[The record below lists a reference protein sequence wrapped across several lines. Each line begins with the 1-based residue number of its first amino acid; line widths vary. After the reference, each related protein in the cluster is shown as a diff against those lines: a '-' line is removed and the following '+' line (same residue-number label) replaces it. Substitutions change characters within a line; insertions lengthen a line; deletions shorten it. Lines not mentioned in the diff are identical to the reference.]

1 MIAEPLVDVVT
12 FTGFHVQFSV
22 KDVDVTDILSQ
33 DETGILEIRKGDKRL
48 FYRGDMIY
56 VRESGWY
63 QLNRIDLMRQDKGVR
78 KYRGL
83 MMERSDTSLLVLPVF
98 GGTRHDVS
106 FTDHLLNAYLHRE
119 DHEDGSI
126 WILMK
131 RPYNPNSQYENAIH
145 FFESS
150 DYFVKKET
158 LGDQF
163 EMITMDVPEPFE
175 TELILIK
182 QGKFSEIGNFHKQR
196 IYEFHNIRDK
206 YNKMRLE
213 LEKSEVLREKME
225 NEYDIQIPEG
235 SELRSRINDD
245 RETFY
250 NKLIINEHS
259 KGIE

>member
-1 MIAEPLVDVVT
+1 MVDPLSNVVVN
-12 FTGFHVQFSV
+12 TGFHVEFGV
-22 KDVDVTDILSQ
+22 KKGGVTNIHSQ
-33 DETGILEIRKGDKRL
+33 DDTGILEIRKQGKRL
-48 FYRGDMIY
+48 FYRGDMLY
-56 VRESGWY
+56 VEDSGWF
-63 QLNRIDLMRQDKGVR
+63 QLNRIYLIKETENLIM
-78 KYRGL
+78 YRGL

-163 EMITMDVPEPFE
+163 EMITMDVPEHFE

-213 LEKSEVLREKME
+213 LEKSDILREKME
-225 NEYDIQIPEG
+225 NEYDIHIPEG